1 MLNNP
6 KRNPGEDL
14 DFKNVSPMGSLSIT
28 NKIIMPIVC
37 FKSIFIVY
45 NGNSCVNISPKTFHW
60 GNVWNFLERYPFGDS
75 SFPPILAI
83 FIVVVENYRDGYVF
97 RGALTPPPLPM
108 MSAVPTQDSWSVS
121 SASGSG
127 LCPNFP
133 NSPVPFTI
141 MLHPYHLNTISS
153 MPTPSLFLFCLVFIN
168 IISLTLTVQKHLQC
182 L

>member
-37 FKSIFIVY
+37 CKSIFIVY

-83 FIVVVENYRDGYVF
+83 FIVVVENYRAGYVF
-97 RGALTPPPLPM
+97 RGALNPPPSPWWVLSPHKIPDLFL
-108 MSAVPTQDSWSVS
+108 VPVGQDYVPIAQTQ
-121 SASGSG
+121 
-127 LCPNFP
+127 LYP
-133 NSPVPFTI
+133 SPSCCIP
-141 MLHPYHLNTISS
+141 
-153 MPTPSLFLFCLVFIN
+153 PTSIPSLTCQHHHCFCSALYV
-168 IISLTLTVQKHLQC
+168 LTLSL
-182 L
+182 